1 MKRFSDTITDG
12 PEAAGTN
19 EAMLRRII
27 KHPSAANNTHHV
39 MILHSADIRQKK
51 KEDNFA
57 C

>member
-19 EAMLRRII
+19 EATLRRII